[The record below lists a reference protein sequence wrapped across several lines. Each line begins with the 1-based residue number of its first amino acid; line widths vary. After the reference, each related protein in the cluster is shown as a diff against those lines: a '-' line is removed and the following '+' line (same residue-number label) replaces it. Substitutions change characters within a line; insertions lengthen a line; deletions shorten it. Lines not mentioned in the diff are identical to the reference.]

1 MERRFSP
8 AVDETM
14 NDGGTESD
22 GEVPRRTWRDAMRP
36 GVIGSLVLHFA
47 VLGLLLYQVGVPPAL
62 VSVIPVELVQ
72 LAEQTATP
80 APQPNAPVQPSASAG
95 SSPQVA
101 SVAPPRPAARAL
113 PRPAPVPPVAPP
125 STPQPAPDAAPPA
138 PQQDTLQSQLEAL
151 AKLRVQNNTGTGTTG
166 PASGGPQGAA
176 GYRVEDL
183 IRAQVQRRWN
193 LRLDELGEREL
204 IVTIHVVL
212 EPDGT
217 VAKAEIVETPRTRG
231 DDAYRSIAISARNA
245 VLLSSPLTLPIGM
258 TAEMRDMT
266 ISFNT
271 RDSLR

>member
-1 MERRFSP
+1 MS
-8 AVDETM
+8 
-14 NDGGTESD
+14 DGGGTD
-22 GEVPRRTWRDAMRP
+22 GGGKGTRRWRDAVRP
-36 GVIGSLVLHFA
+36 GVIGSLMLHVA
-47 VLGLLLYQVGVPPAL
+47 ALGLLLYQVGVPPVL
-62 VSVIPVELVQ
+62 LSVVPVELVQ

-80 APQPNAPVQPSASAG
+80 SPQPDAPVQPSAG
-95 SSPQVA
+95 SSPRVA
-101 SVAPPRPAARAL
+101 SVAPPRAAPRAQ
-113 PRPAPVPPVAPP
+113 PRPAPAPPVAPP
-125 STPQPAPDAAPPA
+125 STPQPAPDALPPA
-138 PQQDTLQSQLEAL
+138 PQDALQSQLDAL
-151 AKLRVQNNTGTGTTG
+151 AKLRVQNNSGAGASG
-166 PASGGPQGAA
+166 SGGPVGAA

-183 IRAQVQRRWN
+183 IRAQVQRRWS

-217 VAKAEIVETPRTRG
+217 VAKAEVVDTPRTRG
-231 DDAYRSIAISARNA
+231 DDVYRSIAISARNA

>member
-1 MERRFSP
+1 MERTFSA
-8 AVDETM
+8 AVDDPM
-14 NDGGTESD
+14 NDGGTD
-22 GEVPRRTWRDAMRP
+22 GGGEGTRRWRDAVRP
-36 GVIGSLVLHFA
+36 GVIGSLVLHAA
-47 VLGLLLYQVGVPPAL
+47 VLGLLLYQVGVPPVQL
-62 VSVIPVELVQ
+62 PVIPVEMVQ

-80 APQPNAPVQPSASAG
+80 SPQPNAPVQPGAG
-95 SSPQVA
+95 SAPQVA
-101 SVAPPRPAARAL
+101 SVAPPRPAPRAQ

-125 STPQPAPDAAPPA
+125 STPQPAPDALPPA
-138 PQQDTLQSQLEAL
+138 PQDALQSQLDAL
-151 AKLRVQNNTGTGTTG
+151 AKLRVPNNAGAGSA
-166 PASGGPQGAA
+166 ASGSGPVGAA

-217 VAKAEIVETPRTRG
+217 VAKAEIVDTPRTRG
-231 DDAYRSIAISARNA
+231 DDVYRSIAISARNA
-245 VLLSSPLTLPIGM
+245 VLLSSPLTLPSGM
-258 TAEMRDMT
+258 TEEMRDMT